1 MVIVRFFGIFFCLF
15 QTSNVWGNLISSL
28 ILSSGDS
35 NWKPNATQLEKCG
48 ADFCPGDLFTEEDP
62 EKSDA
67 LTRKV
72 NIFCGIC
79 VVLALIGI
87 GITAAFLDSLERYG
101 EKRRLEGKHEDDKGT
116 KGTGHMISS
125 TFRQM
130 RKPYQLL
137 LIPLTIFSGLEQSF
151 IGADFTQVRKGAFK
165 NNDNTFITALL
176 RY

>member
-1 MVIVRFFGIFFCLF
+1 MIVRFFGIFFCLF

-28 ILSSGDS
+28 ILSSGQS
-35 NWKPNATQLEKCG
+35 NWKPNSTQLEKCG
-48 ADFCPGDLFTEEDP
+48 ADFCPGDLFTEDDP

-67 LTRKV
+67 LTKKV

-79 VVLALIGI
+79 VGLAFLGI
-87 GITAAFLDSLERYG
+87 AITAAFLDSLERYG
-101 EKRRLEGKHEDDKGT
+101 EKRRLDDKHEDDKAT
-116 KGTGHMISS
+116 KGTIHMISS

-151 IGADFTQVRKGAFK
+151 IGADFTQVRKGP
-165 NNDNTFITALL
+165 FISNVNII
-176 RY
+176 